1 MCLICVEFQ
10 KQRMSIAEA
19 RRALGEMTVGL
30 GPEHTQAVQTLL
42 REAEERAQAQ
52 TTSPAP
58 MTAAPTG
65 LPTTS

>member
-10 KQRMSIAEA
+10 KQRMTVAEA
-19 RRALGEMTVGL
+19 RRALGEMAVGL
-30 GPEHTQAVQTLL
+30 GPEHAQAVQKLL
-42 REAEERAQAQ
+42 REAEEQAQA

-58 MTAAPTG
+58 TTAAPTG